1 MGNRQER
8 DYEEFMGWILAE
20 SMGRDYAFHLAQNDE
35 FYNAVMEDIIETS
48 AYSETGEFSDGDMK
62 LAIGRFI
69 GKKYGVTY

>member
-8 DYEEFMGWILAE
+8 DYEEYIGWMLAE
-20 SMGRDYAFHLAQNDE
+20 SMNIGYAFHLAQNDE

-62 LAIGRFI
+62 LAIGRVI
-69 GKKYGVTY
+69 GKKFGVTY